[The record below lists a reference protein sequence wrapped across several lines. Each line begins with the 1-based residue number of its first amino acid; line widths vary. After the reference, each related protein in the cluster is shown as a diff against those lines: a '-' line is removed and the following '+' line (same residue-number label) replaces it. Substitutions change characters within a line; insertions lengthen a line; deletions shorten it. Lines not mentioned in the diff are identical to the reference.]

1 MSIKES
7 QMQKNTIESKTS
19 RLLVICVD
27 RDDDI
32 GTKAGVTTPIV
43 GRNACIESAQ
53 RLALEDPEDADSNS
67 IFAAVKTFEDL
78 ISKGYQAEVAIVSG
92 IENKGVQGDEKI
104 VSQVKNII
112 EKFSANGAVIVSD
125 GEDDES

>member
-1 MSIKES
+1 MSTKETNLS
-7 QMQKNTIESKTS
+7 KNESGVKTS

-32 GTKAGVTTPIV
+32 GIKAGVTTPIV
-43 GRNACIESAQ
+43 GRNACIEAAQ

-78 ISKGYQAEVAIVSG
+78 ASKGYQAEVAIVSG
-92 IENKGVQGDEKI
+92 TENKGVQADEKI
-104 VSQVKNII
+104 VSQVRSII

-125 GEDDES
+125 GEDD

>member
-1 MSIKES
+1 MSTKEADL
-7 QMQKNTIESKTS
+7 QKEPTEGKAS

-43 GRNACIESAQ
+43 GRNACIEAAQ

-67 IFAAVKTFEDL
+67 IFAAVKTYEDL
-78 ISKGYQAEVAIVSG
+78 VSKGYQVEVILVSG
-92 IENKGVQGDEKI
+92 TENR
-104 VSQVKNII
+104 
-112 EKFSANGAVIVSD
+112 
-125 GEDDES
+125 GEIGRA

>member
-1 MSIKES
+1 MSTKEADL
-7 QMQKNTIESKTS
+7 QKSGPQTKAS

-32 GTKAGVTTPIV
+32 GSKAGVTTPVV
-43 GRNACIESAQ
+43 GRNACIEAAQ

-78 ISKGYQAEVAIVSG
+78 ISKGYQAEVAVVSG
-92 IENKGVQGDEKI
+92 TENKGVQGDEKI
-104 VSQVKNII
+104 VSQVKNIVQA
-112 EKFSANGAVIVSD
+112 FSAMVQ
-125 GEDDES
+125 